1 MGFRRSRPGSKYPAR
16 LSASPRKRRRLWK
29 EWWKQV
35 AILILLLGS
44 GYCII
49 RCNSYRK
56 VGRTALSQIVPGS
69 RKAVLRLSDGRE
81 VTLEKETTCVLTEED
96 GTRISVG
103 GQEHIVYQAVSQ
115 EQEKL
120 AYNTI
125 TVPRGGEYS
134 LVLSDGTRVWLNAE
148 TELTYPTVFGKGERK
163 LMLKGEACFE
173 VVTDTARPF
182 IVESFYNRVEVLGTR
197 FNVSAYTGKSAVKTT
212 LLRGKVKVSN
222 RKGQLVLSPGEQA
235 VCLEEEIEKC
245 EVDARAVAA
254 G

>member
-1 MGFRRSRPGSKYPAR
+1 MLGWDSGGAGLEANILPSLCLAPEETSLMEGMVETSCNTDPFIGYSLQQLQESR
-16 LSASPRKRRRLWK
+16 
-29 EWWKQV
+29 E
-35 AILILLLGS
+35 
-44 GYCII
+44 
-49 RCNSYRK
+49 
-56 VGRTALSQIVPGS
+56 TALSQIVPGS

-182 IVESFYNRVEVLGTR
+182 IVESFYNRVEVLVR
-197 FNVSAYTGKSAVKTT
+197 ALMF
-212 LLRGKVKVSN
+212 LLIPVKV
-222 RKGQLVLSPGEQA
+222 R
-235 VCLEEEIEKC
+235 
-245 EVDARAVAA
+245 
-254 G
+254 

>member
-1 MGFRRSRPGSKYPAR
+1 MGFRRSRPGEQISCR

-44 GYCII
+44 GLLYYSLQQLQES
-49 RCNSYRK
+49 RE
-56 VGRTALSQIVPGS
+56 TALSQIVPGS

-148 TELTYPTVFGKGERK
+148 TELTYPPRFFWQGRKIDAER
-163 LMLKGEACFE
+163 EACFE

-182 IVESFYNRVEVLGTR
+182 LLSRVSTIASRCWVRALM
-197 FNVSAYTGKSAVKTT
+197 F
-212 LLRGKVKVSN
+212 LLIPVKV
-222 RKGQLVLSPGEQA
+222 R
-235 VCLEEEIEKC
+235 
-245 EVDARAVAA
+245 
-254 G
+254 